1 MNLKYISLFVVW
13 LLHYL
18 CQIGFIRPRL
28 SCFWMSFPA
37 LLKGMCYL

>member
-13 LLHYL
+13 LLAL
-18 CQIGFIRPRL
+18 FVFINPRL
-28 SCFWMSFPA
+28 CRFWMSFPA